1 MLLHAEVRW
10 LSRGKV
16 LQRFL
21 GLLPEIKVF
30 LSRRSEEYEELSD
43 DGWLLDLGFL
53 TDLTEK
59 LNIFNTEL
67 QGKDKHLS
75 EMMSAANAFKVKI
88 GLWSTHLKSGD
99 LTHFPNLEQ
108 MSQKFVKDRGA
119 FQPVC
124 YCAHL
129 DKIAVEFYRRF
140 GALDVMERV
149 VAFLANPF
157 ETINV
162 GKVAANFNKVF
173 TLPPGVDM
181 EIIDIQNDIG
191 LKSRSRDNE
200 FWGLVNREKFPLL
213 TACAL
218 RVNAYFGST
227 YLCEMSFSQMKIIKS
242 KYRSRLTDRHLT
254 DCLRLAVCSYEP
266 KIKELTNRVQS
277 QPSH

>member
-43 DGWLLDLGFL
+43 DGWLLDLEFL
-53 TDLTEK
+53 TNLTEK

-119 FQPVC
+119 FQPAC

-149 VAFLANPF
+149 VPFLANPF
-157 ETINV
+157 ETINL
-162 GKVAANFNKVF
+162 GEVASNFNKVF

-191 LKSRSRDNE
+191 LKSRSRDND
-200 FWGLVNREKFPLL
+200 F
-213 TACAL
+213 
-218 RVNAYFGST
+218 
-227 YLCEMSFSQMKIIKS
+227 
-242 KYRSRLTDRHLT
+242 
-254 DCLRLAVCSYEP
+254 
-266 KIKELTNRVQS
+266 
-277 QPSH
+277 